1 MSHDKAEEA
10 FGRRRTTP
18 WRLFLRPLTQ
28 LGHLVHDCIQNPLIQ
43 FDSRH
48 DHGACRPLLKSFS
61 MSAMTEARPVA
72 GYPPPGSMDDS
83 DASYG
88 SDFEP
93 LTTSQLVNTTQD
105 YEDDHESES
114 GGEYDNDF
122 EDATR

>member
-1 MSHDKAEEA
+1 
-10 FGRRRTTP
+10 
-18 WRLFLRPLTQ
+18 
-28 LGHLVHDCIQNPLIQ
+28 
-43 FDSRH
+43 
-48 DHGACRPLLKSFS
+48 
-61 MSAMTEARPVA
+61 
-72 GYPPPGSMDDS
+72 MDDS